1 MNTLE
6 MELLAAAAASDEPR
20 AERRVSAV
28 QPLDSSNREPAPLPM
43 EGALV
48 GTLIGFKDCERTPL
62 VLYPG
67 QRGSAALAAA
77 SIVDVNGSHLGHQ
90 VVLVFEKGD
99 ASRPIIMGLLR
110 GQQLWPLAET
120 PGQVDVDADGARLT
134 VSARQQLV
142 LRCGK
147 ASITLTRSGKVLI
160 RGEYVSSSSS
170 GVMRIKGG
178 SVQMN

>member
-6 MELLAAAAASDEPR
+6 MELVAAAAVSDEPR
-20 AERRVSAV
+20 ADRRVPSA
-28 QPLDSSNREPAPLPM
+28 QPSASSKTEAAPRHV

-48 GTLIGFKDCERTPL
+48 GTLIGFKDDERTPL

-77 SIVDVNGSHLGHQ
+77 SIVDVNGAHLGHQ
-90 VVLVFEKGD
+90 VVLLFEKGD

-110 GQQLWPLAET
+110 GQQVWPLAET
-120 PGQVDVDADGARLT
+120 PGQLEVDADGARLT
-134 VSARQQLV
+134 VSAREQLV

-160 RGEYVSSSSS
+160 RGEYVSSTSS

-178 SVQMN
+178 SVQVN